1 MQNQKVISLLPSAT
15 EIVCALGARDRLVG
29 RSHECDYPGGL
40 DHLPACTAPKFDIHG
55 SSGEIDRQVKSIL
68 ENALAVYKVDAD
80 DLRALEPDV
89 IVTQSQCDVCAV
101 SETDLR
107 ELIGGWLGGAPEL
120 VSLEPNHMEDVYRD
134 FARVGVALDEEAKS
148 ATLVERIREAMGEIS
163 EATKHL
169 DTRPT
174 IACIE
179 WLDPLMAAGNWIPE
193 LVDAAGG
200 ANLFGETGVHS
211 PWLEWSHVVAADP
224 EIIVV
229 MPCGFDIARASSEM
243 LNLTDRP
250 EWAGLSAVR
259 AGKVFVVDGH
269 HYFNRPGPRLLDSL
283 EILCEII
290 HPDRYSFGHRGSGWV
305 DWVAT
310 PA

>member
-1 MQNQKVISLLPSAT
+1 MQFL
-15 EIVCALGARDRLVG
+15 
-29 RSHECDYPGGL
+29 
-40 DHLPACTAPKFDIHG
+40 
-55 SSGEIDRQVKSIL
+55 
-68 ENALAVYKVDAD
+68 
-80 DLRALEPDV
+80 
-89 IVTQSQCDVCAV
+89 
-101 SETDLR
+101 
-107 ELIGGWLGGAPEL
+107 
-120 VSLEPNHMEDVYRD
+120 
-134 FARVGVALDEEAKS
+134 
-148 ATLVERIREAMGEIS
+148 LVERIRESMGEIS

-224 EIIVV
+224 DIIVV

-250 EWAGLSAVR
+250 EWAGLSV
-259 AGKVFVVDGH
+259 
-269 HYFNRPGPRLLDSL
+269 RPGT
-283 EILCEII
+283 LCV
-290 HPDRYSFGHRGSGWV
+290 G
-305 DWVAT
+305 
-310 PA
+310 